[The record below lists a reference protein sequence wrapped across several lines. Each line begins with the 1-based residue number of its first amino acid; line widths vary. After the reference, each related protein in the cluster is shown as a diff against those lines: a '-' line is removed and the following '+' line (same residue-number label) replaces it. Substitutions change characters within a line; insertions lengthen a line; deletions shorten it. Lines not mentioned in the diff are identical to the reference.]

1 VDTISGTVIAG
12 ELRGFVEDDKEI
24 HDGEQQLSAK
34 KKKYQHLISNNNNR

>member
-24 HDGEQQLSAK
+24 HDGEQHLSEK
-34 KKKYQHLISNNNNR
+34 KKSTSKQQQQQ